1 MKDGSPDL
9 APGLRRRNLIAAA
22 ATLNA
27 VVAGPATAQARPPS
41 GAATSGTAADPL
53 FVEAVTPAVR
63 HVTYSLPPVNLVT
76 PLTVARL
83 HSVIAD
89 LERDEAV
96 RVVIFKSAN
105 EHFFFNHFDLR
116 QAKDFPHL
124 DGPSSRAVWV
134 DMVLRLSKAPFVSI
148 ARIRGRTRGG
158 GNEFALACDLRYASL
173 ERAFFSQPEVGTGIP
188 PGGGGSERLPRL
200 VGRDRA
206 LEAILGSE
214 DYDAATAERFGW
226 VTRALPDKD
235 LDAYVDRF
243 AARLASF
250 DKPVLAAAKAQINR
264 ATLPPD
270 SEIDTAYAEYTRS
283 LTGPGFAPRMQ
294 RLGRLVGENGID
306 VEMRLGDYLGRIGP

>member
-1 MKDGSPDL
+1 MKDDSTNPTS
-9 APGLRRRNLIAAA
+9 GLRRRDLIMAA
-22 ATLNA
+22 ATLNT
-27 VVAGPATAQARPPS
+27 VVAGPAAAQAQPPS
-41 GAATSGTAADPL
+41 AAAGGTAADPL
-53 FVEAVTPAVR
+53 RVEAVTPAVR
-63 HVTYSLPPVNLVT
+63 QVTYSLPPVNLVT

-96 RVVIFKSAN
+96 RVVVFKSAN

-116 QAKDFPHL
+116 QANDFPHL

-148 ARIRGRTRGG
+148 ASIRGRTRGG

-173 ERAFFSQPEVGTGIP
+173 ERAFFSQPEVGTGIL

-235 LDAYVDRF
+235 LDTYVDRF

-250 DKPVLAAAKAQINR
+250 DKAVLAAAKAQVNR

-270 SEIDTAYAEYTRS
+270 SDLDAAYAEYTRS
-283 LTGPGFAPRMQ
+283 LMGPGFGPRMQ